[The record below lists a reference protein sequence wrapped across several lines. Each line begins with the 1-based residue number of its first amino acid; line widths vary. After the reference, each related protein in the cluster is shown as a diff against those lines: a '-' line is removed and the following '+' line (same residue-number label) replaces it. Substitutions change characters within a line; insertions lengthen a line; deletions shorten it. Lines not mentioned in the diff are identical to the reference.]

1 MASGAGSSLTNEAL
15 TSYYHTEEAALSPR
29 AMDPVRGS
37 ESLLPHGIAQFDS
50 HRSEKREGVMAT
62 SVESNPPPKGSPSPA
77 KPTSGSG
84 PSSGAPAPA
93 ATANPPAAKPA
104 AGAAPVA
111 SAPAKPAPGTPPTT
125 KSGTP
130 SAGKSESGPKDPR
143 GLSALD
149 ELNLE
154 RSILRRGLATPNEIE
169 ACKAHRA
176 KLAAAK
182 KDEPAK
188 GLLEVMVAANVL
200 TKSQAM
206 RLIREI
212 GETQKKFEIPGYQM
226 IERIGK
232 GSMGVVYKAKQN
244 SVDRIVAV
252 KVLLEALAKNKEF
265 IKRFDREA
273 KIAAKLSHN
282 NIVNAIDA
290 GEVSG
295 NYYFVME
302 YIEGETVKDL
312 IEKGKIFE
320 EKTAVEI
327 ILAVGEALQHANQ
340 RGLIHRD
347 VKPENILLTKDR
359 MVKLADLGLA
369 RLTSDEKWAMS
380 EAGMAIG
387 TPYYIS
393 PEQVRGQVDVDIR
406 TDIYSLGATFYHMVT
421 GRPPYDGD
429 TPNEV
434 MKKHVDKNV
443 NITPPDH
450 LNTRLSSGLG
460 EVVETMMA
468 KNREDRYRSPDDLI
482 LDLKCLLQ
490 GERPMIAER
499 KANALDSLAEGEA
512 TDDGG
517 GGSAVSEGEKAE
529 MAAYV
534 NSRTNIIAA
543 LALILGLSV
552 VTNLLLLL
560 VR

>member
-1 MASGAGSSLTNEAL
+1 
-15 TSYYHTEEAALSPR
+15 
-29 AMDPVRGS
+29 
-37 ESLLPHGIAQFDS
+37 
-50 HRSEKREGVMAT
+50 MAT
-62 SVESNPPPKGSPSPA
+62 SLESNPPSKGTPAAEPPVKPNPTPAATPAAAVKSANNGPVKTPVPVLVPPPAPAAAVPKGANPVPTASGA
-77 KPTSGSG
+77 K
-84 PSSGAPAPA
+84 SGAPA
-93 ATANPPAAKPA
+93 AAKSDSSA
-104 AGAAPVA
+104 KGA
-111 SAPAKPAPGTPPTT
+111 SAV
-125 KSGTP
+125 
-130 SAGKSESGPKDPR
+130 
-143 GLSALD
+143 D
-149 ELNLE
+149 ETELE
-154 RSILRRGLATPNEIE
+154 RSILRRGLATPQEVE
-169 ACKAHRA
+169 ACKSHRS
-176 KLAAAK
+176 KLAAAN

-188 GLLEVMVAANVL
+188 GLLEVMVAVHVL
-200 TKSQAM
+200 TKSQAL
-206 RLIREI
+206 RLIREK
-212 GETQKKFEIPGYQM
+212 GDSQKKFEIPGYQ
-226 IERIGK
+226 ILERIGK
-232 GSMGVVYKAKQN
+232 GSMGVVFKAKQT

-252 KVLLEALAKNKEF
+252 KVLLDALAKNKEF

-290 GEVSG
+290 GEVGG
-295 NYYFVME
+295 NFYFVME
-302 YIEGETVKDL
+302 YIEGETVKDML
-312 IEKGKIFE
+312 EKGKIFD
-320 EKTAVEI
+320 EKTASEI
-327 ILAVGEALQHANQ
+327 ILAVAEALQHANQ

-359 MVKLADLGLA
+359 LVKLADLGLA

-421 GRPPYDGD
+421 GRPPHDGES
-429 TPNEV
+429 PNDV

-443 NITPPDH
+443 NIVPPDH

-468 KNREDRYRSPDDLI
+468 KNRDDRYRNPDDLI
-482 LDLKCLLQ
+482 LDLRCLLQ

-499 KANALDSLAEGEA
+499 KANSLDSLAEGDA
-512 TDDGG
+512 TDDEGG
-517 GGSAVSEGEKAE
+517 GGLASEQEKEE

-543 LALILGLSV
+543 LAVILGLSL
-552 VTNLLLLL
+552 VTNLLLL